1 MTRLHVGLTLPQIGG
16 TFPEVVATTRRAEAA
31 GFDGAFLFDHLWPM
45 GARRRPILECW
56 TTLAALTAST
66 ERIKV
71 GTLVTR
77 VTIRNPGLLAKMAAT
92 VDQIGDGRLVLGLGA
107 GDDLNRDENAAY
119 DLPFFERNH
128 REGSLREAIQIIDRL
143 WRERDPS
150 FEGEH
155 FRLRGATLEP
165 KPVQSAL
172 GGRPPIWVGGRSQGA
187 RRVTAALA
195 DGWNL
200 WGGSPEEFARD
211 VQDLAADVQAEG
223 RDLTQVTPT
232 WAGTIIV
239 ETTRSAVDAAVEKW
253 RPKTQRA
260 EVYRGQI
267 VAGLPEECVEQL
279 GGYVRAGARW
289 IIGDFPGFDKRRALD
304 LFAERVLP
312 TLHGGSGEARLP
324 LDH

>member
-16 TFPEVVATTRRAEAA
+16 SFQDVVAITRRAEAA

-66 ERIKV
+66 ERIKL

-92 VDQIGDGRLVLGLGA
+92 VDQIGGGRLILGLGS
-107 GDDLNRDENAAY
+107 GDDLNRDENTAY
-119 DLPFFERNH
+119 DLPFFERNQ
-128 REGSLREAIQIIDRL
+128 REDSLREAVQILDRL

-150 FEGEH
+150 FEGAYH
-155 FRLRGATLEP
+155 RIRGATLEP
-165 KPVQSAL
+165 KPAQSAS
-172 GGRPPIWVGGRSQGA
+172 GGRPPIWIGGRSRGA
-187 RRVTAALA
+187 RRVAAALA

-200 WGGSPEEFARD
+200 WGGSAAEFAQH
-211 VQDLAADVQAEG
+211 VHDLAADLQDAG
-223 RDLTQVTPT
+223 RDLSQVTPT
-232 WAGTIIV
+232 WAGNVIV
-239 ETTRSAVDAAVEKW
+239 ETTRAEVEAAIEKW
-253 RPKTQRA
+253 RPKTQRG

-267 VAGLPEECVEQL
+267 VAGLPDECVDQL
-279 GGYVRAGARW
+279 RAYIAAGARW
-289 IIGDFPGFDKRRALD
+289 IICDFPGFDKRRALD

-312 TLHGGSGEARLP
+312 ALHGGSIR
-324 LDH
+324 